1 MYKIWIDFSNSPHIL
16 FFHPIIKKF
25 EQEEIKYLITIREFA
40 QTEDLTDLYKYDHI
54 KIGVHSNGKNIL
66 KFFNILGRAYRLR
79 SWARDKNFTLA
90 LNHSSYSQIIAAKS
104 LKIPIVTL
112 MDYEYQPANHISFRL
127 SDFLFVP
134 NSFSSSILRK
144 YGANLDK
151 VYKYNGIKEEL
162 YLSNFKP
169 EEDFLNTLYKNIN
182 VDIPFS
188 EFKNKVIITIRP
200 PATMAA
206 YHQFE
211 NILFYD
217 LLSYIDKFKNV
228 IIVYLPRTISQK
240 KEIEG
245 KNFLNLYCLNNVLD
259 GKNLIYHSDI
269 IISAGGTMNREAA
282 VLGTPAYTVFA
293 GKIGSV
299 DKELIKKGL
308 LSEIK
313 DENDFSNIL
322 IKKNK
327 NKKKIFSYKLLDE
340 TYTRIID
347 ILKNKNL

>member
-1 MYKIWIDFSNSPHIL
+1 MYKIWIDLSNSPHIL
-16 FFHPIIKKF
+16 FFQPIIKKF
-25 EQEEIKYLITIREFA
+25 EQEGIEYLITIRDFA
-40 QTEDLTDLYKYDHI
+40 QTEELTDLYKYTYT
-54 KIGVHSNGKNIL
+54 KIGKHSKGKNIFKL
-66 KFFNILGRAYRLR
+66 FNILGRAYRLR

-104 LKIPIVTL
+104 LKIPIITL

-127 SDFLFVP
+127 SDYLFVP
-134 NSFSSSILRK
+134 NSFSGSIFRK
-144 YGANLDK
+144 YGANADK

-169 EEDFLNTLYKNIN
+169 EEDFLNTLYKNID

-211 NILFYD
+211 NLLFYD
-217 LLSYIDKFKNV
+217 LLSYIDKFENI
-228 IIVYLPRTISQK
+228 IIVYLPRNINQK

-245 KNFLNLYCLNNVLD
+245 KKFLNIYCLNKVLD

-282 VLGTPAYTVFA
+282 ILGTPAYTVFA

-308 LSEIK
+308 LREIK
-313 DENDFSNIL
+313 DKSDFSNIL
-322 IKKNK
+322 IEKNK
-327 NKKKIFSYKLLDE
+327 NRKKIFSYKLLDE
-340 TYTRIID
+340 IYMRIIN